1 MTWPY
6 PLAASKLLISFLI
19 FQISTLRSAAVSA
32 SAIGFF
38 QIMNFE
44 KKIFKQLSICVNFR
58 LTETKPQQT
67 AETTV
72 NLRNLQF
79 L

>member
-1 MTWPY
+1 
-6 PLAASKLLISFLI
+6 
-19 FQISTLRSAAVSA
+19 
-32 SAIGFF
+32 
-38 QIMNFE
+38 MNFE